1 MNQTT
6 ESRPEHNQRE
16 EDKQPR
22 ITWFEKLWVYVVPVL
37 AITVLGWESMQTDHV
52 GHAVAA
58 GQEGAPVLH
67 SNFLSV
73 THWFDPVYFQ
83 YNLIMAACAILMVP
97 LFVSSYVITMAD
109 RKKRR
114 LKRQTRLKRHHDEID
129 ERMARRNCFATYFKS
144 VLAAMVVIALGVSI
158 ILLFKPAF
166 YGEAGVDFT
175 KGANFL
181 MMGPFMD
188 LLVRDPEV
196 FNAHLMISLTAFQ
209 FGFLGA
215 YVYFYGLMMRAYFT
229 LDLTSQTLVD
239 GTVRIIVASIMSLVV
254 SFYFHQDIITGSGTT
269 DVAASGATVATAPAA
284 AKPVAQGAMSEMP
297 GSVAAE
303 NTGENTGDTSAGTIT
318 AQAEAQPEEVSAPAT
333 VPDQVSSSSQ
343 VTKETEGSNQGANSR
358 NNESKSDQVALSGLW
373 LLPIVSFFFGF
384 YPKRALLAIERIVLI
399 IMKNTAGNS
408 YRALPLYMLSGM
420 SYAHELRLER
430 EGFDNIEN
438 LSHADPLDIAIRTCF
453 SYGQAKQWIDESWI
467 AVRLREDYPVF
478 VQATGITTG
487 EELKT
492 FFASGGAG
500 DAAEK
505 MELLV
510 AALSALSALS
520 AEKRMTPESWRM
532 NMIALKALLD
542 HGKHKSLQ
550 ERESEEIRT
559 NPPLPYQPLAA
570 P

>member
-1 MNQTT
+1 MDQTDKSRSI
-6 ESRPEHNQRE
+6 SRPEYHQRE

-22 ITWFEKLWVYVVPVL
+22 ITWFEKLLVYVVPVL
-37 AITVLGWESMQTDHV
+37 AIGGLGWESAQDIKPYHDFRS
-52 GHAVAA
+52 AA
-58 GQEGAPVLH
+58 
-67 SNFLSV
+67 
-73 THWFDPVYFQ
+73 HWFDPVYFQ

-97 LFVSSYVITMAD
+97 LLVSSYVTTMAD

-114 LKRQTRLKRHHDEID
+114 LKRQTRLKKHHDEID
-129 ERMARRNCFATYFKS
+129 ERMARRISFATYFKS
-144 VLAAMVVIALGVSI
+144 SLAAMIVIALGVSV

-166 YGEAGVDFT
+166 SAGEPGVNFSM
-175 KGANFL
+175 GANFL

-188 LLVRDPEV
+188 LLVTNPDA

-215 YVYFYGLMMRAYFT
+215 FIYFYGLMIRAYFM

-239 GTVRIIVASIMSLVV
+239 GVVRMIVASIMALVV
-254 SFYFHQDIITGSGTT
+254 SFYFHQNIVGSIVTGTT
-269 DVAASGATVATAPAA
+269 DITVDRTVITAPAVT
-284 AKPVAQGAMSEMP
+284 KPVVTDAIGSTVSNVAEEGAMT
-297 GSVAAE
+297 GVATTPVIAP
-303 NTGENTGDTSAGTIT
+303 AG
-318 AQAEAQPEEVSAPAT
+318 EVSASETAT
-333 VPDQVSSSSQ
+333 VVTPVP
-343 VTKETEGSNQGANSR
+343 VTKVATENTDRNDQGSNSRKEAGKNS
-358 NNESKSDQVALSGLW
+358 QTIPTGLW
-373 LLPIVSFFFGF
+373 WLPVVSFFFGF

-453 SYGQAKQWIDESWI
+453 SYGQVKQWVDESWL

-487 EELKT
+487 EELKI
-492 FFASGGAG
+492 FFASGGTSN
-500 DAAEK
+500 AEK
-505 MELLV
+505 IEQLV
-510 AALSALSALS
+510 TALSALSVVPPGE
-520 AEKRMTPESWRM
+520 EKRMTPESWRM

-542 HGKHKSLQ
+542 QGKHKSLQ
-550 ERESEEIRT
+550 EREEEIRE
-559 NPPLPYQPLAA
+559 PSALLVQPLPSQPLVT